1 MFSPPKMD
9 KDKCSRG
16 RSSNT
21 YRYFLEVTK
30 YLKENDDEQV
40 TISPLV
46 ARMQTLCGDESYSPY
61 YMEIKLKEHY
71 ESSIFISEIN
81 GKSKVVAFRQNAS
94 TILHNFY
101 KESTAQKSEEE
112 NKMSILKAAAAFIKN
127 DIRSMPVNK
136 QCYPRDYV
144 TKSIA
149 FFLCNTFS
157 KKDLDLQVYSIGQA
171 IVQAARP
178 RLAIEPL
185 QISLA
190 VQLHHMFGSRFLIET
205 LSSMGFCSSYSEVQ
219 KFESSAVVAK
229 NQDTSHSLDQSHFLQ
244 FVADNVDHHR
254 WQ

>member
-1 MFSPPKMD
+1 
-9 KDKCSRG
+9 
-16 RSSNT
+16 
-21 YRYFLEVTK
+21 
-30 YLKENDDEQV
+30 
-40 TISPLV
+40 
-46 ARMQTLCGDESYSPY
+46 
-61 YMEIKLKEHY
+61 
-71 ESSIFISEIN
+71 
-81 GKSKVVAFRQNAS
+81 
-94 TILHNFY
+94 
-101 KESTAQKSEEE
+101 
-112 NKMSILKAAAAFIKN
+112 
-127 DIRSMPVNK
+127 MPVNK
-136 QCYPRDYV
+136 QCYPSTEAIQSAGYYV

-149 FFLCNTFS
+149 FFLRNTFS
-157 KKDLDLQVYSIGQA
+157 KKDSDLQVYSIGQA